1 MIQLSKFGDK
11 LMRRDLLA
19 LIGAVAVLLT
29 ATVALSLSR
38 VTVAGDS
45 NGNLKCYSTGG
56 IQKAC

>member
-1 MIQLSKFGDK
+1 
-11 LMRRDLLA
+11 MRRDLLA